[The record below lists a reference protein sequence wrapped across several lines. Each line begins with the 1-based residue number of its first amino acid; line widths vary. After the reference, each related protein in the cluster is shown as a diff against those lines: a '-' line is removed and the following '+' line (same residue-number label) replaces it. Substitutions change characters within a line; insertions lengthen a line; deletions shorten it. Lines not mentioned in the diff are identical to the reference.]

1 MSMLRKKIG
10 DFYLVEQIGAGGM
23 SEVFLG
29 LNPRSRE
36 KRAIKIL
43 GKSATLWPGAY
54 VRFLREVDIIRSLSH
69 PGIIKI
75 IDNGV
80 LDDCYFYSME
90 YMPGGN
96 LTRLMQRGK
105 SSIQS
110 TSQIFLQICDAMAYA
125 HENGII
131 HRDLK
136 PANIL
141 ISADGRPVISDFGI
155 AKIMDGEH
163 PPLTVSGE
171 ILGTIAYLAPE
182 QRFNTKS
189 VNQRADIYALGAL
202 FYEILMGFPPLGK
215 FPRPKEIIPDF
226 PEDLQSI
233 LEKCLSINPEDRFE
247 NAGLLEIELEKC
259 LNVVPRK
266 RREAASNATSKMLLS
281 LEQNPSLSEK
291 SDRFESWFRIL
302 RTGTTRER
310 LAVVREMVDKLAPA
324 EAKAILKLYPQ
335 EGDRVRWGLIKVL
348 GELKIQAATPLILND
363 LKSPFHAE
371 CAIEALGKIGLEES
385 YNALLSYVIEHPESA
400 LIALVPLANTGKAR
414 AVKFLRNY
422 LSSEMSVLRQTAA
435 RALASVGSDE
445 CLQALKDHL
454 PVECDEKVRLS
465 IIQAVHSL
473 ESALLPDFGETTIPS
488 IQDMQREYL
497 PVNKRGSQSL

>member
-10 DFYLVEQIGAGGM
+10 DFYLVKHIGAGGM

-29 LNPRSRE
+29 LNPRTRE
-36 KRAIKIL
+36 KRAFKIL

-54 VRFLREVDIIRSLSH
+54 ARFLREVDIIRSLSH
-69 PGIIKI
+69 PGIIQI
-75 IDNGV
+75 FDNGV

-96 LTRLMQRGK
+96 LTRLLQRGK
-105 SSIQS
+105 PSFES
-110 TSQIFLQICDAMAYA
+110 TEQVFFQICEAMAYA
-125 HENGII
+125 HGNGII

-141 ISADGRPVISDFGI
+141 LRTDGKPVVSDFGI
-155 AKIMDGEH
+155 AKILDGEH

-182 QRFNTKS
+182 QRFNTKR

-202 FYEILMGFPPLGK
+202 FYEMLMGFPPLGK
-215 FPRPKEIIPDF
+215 FPRPREINPDF

-233 LEKCLSINPEDRFE
+233 LEKCLAIKPEDRFE

-259 LNVVPRK
+259 LNIVPRK
-266 RREAASNATSKMLLS
+266 KREAGGEATAKMLLS
-281 LEQNPSLSEK
+281 LEQNPSISEK
-291 SDRFESWFRIL
+291 SDRIESWFRVL

-310 LAVVREMVDKLAPA
+310 LAVVREMVDKLAPG

-348 GELKIQAATPLILND
+348 GELKIQAATPLILTD
-363 LKSPFHAE
+363 LKSPFHTE
-371 CAIEALGKIGLEES
+371 CAIEALGKIGLAES
-385 YNALLSYVIEHPESA
+385 YNALLAYVIEHPESA
-400 LIALVPLANTGKAR
+400 LIAMIPLANTGKKR
-414 AVKFLRNY
+414 AVKFLRQF
-422 LSSEMSVLRQTAA
+422 LSNEMSVLRQTAV
-435 RALASVGSDE
+435 RALASVGSEE
-445 CLQALKDHL
+445 CLQALKDRL
-454 PVECDEKVRLS
+454 CIECDEKVRLS
-465 IIQAVHSL
+465 ITQAVHSL
-473 ESALLPDFGETTIPS
+473 ESSLLSDFDATTIPKV
-488 IQDMQREYL
+488 QDMRREYP
-497 PVNKRGSQSL
+497 PVNKPTSHSF

>member
-29 LNPRSRE
+29 LNPRTRE
-36 KRAIKIL
+36 KRAFKIL

-54 VRFLREVDIIRSLSH
+54 ARFLREVDIIRSLSH
-69 PGIIKI
+69 PGIIQI

-96 LTRLMQRGK
+96 LTRLLQRGK
-105 SSIQS
+105 PPIES
-110 TSQIFLQICDAMAYA
+110 TPQIFLQICDAMAYA

-141 ISADGRPVISDFGI
+141 LRTDGKPVISDFGI
-155 AKIMDGEH
+155 AKIVDGEH

-171 ILGTIAYLAPE
+171 IMGTIAYLAPE
-182 QRFNTKS
+182 QRFSTKN

-202 FYEILMGFPPLGK
+202 FYEMLMGFPPLGK
-215 FPRPKEIIPDF
+215 FPRPKEINPDF
-226 PEDLQSI
+226 AEDMQSI
-233 LEKCLSINPEDRFE
+233 IEKCLSIRPEDRFE

-259 LNVVPRK
+259 LNVAHRK
-266 RREAASNATSKMLLS
+266 KREATGDATSKMLLS
-281 LEQNPSLSEK
+281 LDQNPSISEK
-291 SDRFESWFRIL
+291 SDRIESWFRIL

-310 LAVVREMVDKLAPA
+310 LAVAREMVDKLAPA

-385 YNALLSYVIEHPESA
+385 YNALLAYVIEHPESA
-400 LIALVPLANTGKAR
+400 LIALVPLANTGKKR
-414 AVKFLRNY
+414 AIKFLRQY
-422 LSSEMSVLRQTAA
+422 LSNEMSVLRQTAV
-435 RALASVGSDE
+435 RALASIGSEE
-445 CLQALKDHL
+445 CLLALKDQL
-454 PVECDEKVRLS
+454 NVECDEKVRLS
-465 IIQAVHSL
+465 IFQSVHSL
-473 ESALLPDFGETTIPS
+473 ESALLSDFDATTIPS
-488 IQDMQREYL
+488 VQDMQREYP
-497 PVNKRGSQSL
+497 PVIKSGSQSL

>member
-29 LNPRSRE
+29 RNPRTHE
-36 KRAIKIL
+36 KRAFKIL

-54 VRFLREVDIIRSLSH
+54 ARFLREVEIIRSLSH
-69 PGIIKI
+69 PGIIHV

-80 LDDCYFYSME
+80 LDECYFYSME

-96 LTRLMQRGK
+96 LTRLLQRGK
-105 SSIQS
+105 PPIES
-110 TSQIFLQICDAMAYA
+110 TPQIFLPICDAMAYA
-125 HENGII
+125 HENGVI

-141 ISADGRPVISDFGI
+141 LTADRKPVISDFGI

-189 VNQRADIYALGAL
+189 VNQRADVYALGAL
-202 FYEILMGFPPLGK
+202 FYEMLMGFPPLGK
-215 FPRPKEIIPDF
+215 FPRPKEINPDF

-233 LEKCLSINPEDRFE
+233 IEKCLAIKPEDRFE

-259 LNVVPRK
+259 LNVVHRK
-266 RREAASNATSKMLLS
+266 KRASSGDATSKMLLS
-281 LEQNPSLSEK
+281 LDQNTSISEK
-291 SDRFESWFRIL
+291 SDRIESWFRVL

-310 LAVVREMVDKLAPA
+310 LAVAREMVDKLAPA

-348 GELKIQAATPLILND
+348 GELKIQAATPLILCD
-363 LKSPFHAE
+363 LKSPFHSE

-385 YNALLSYVIEHPESA
+385 YNALLAYVIEHPESA
-400 LIALVPLANTGKAR
+400 LIALVPLANTGKTR
-414 AVKFLRNY
+414 AVKFLRQY
-422 LSSEMSVLRQTAA
+422 LSNEMSILRQTAV
-435 RALASVGSDE
+435 RALMSVGSEE
-445 CLQALKDHL
+445 CLQALKDQL
-454 PVECDEKVRLS
+454 RVECDEKVRLS
-465 IIQAVHSL
+465 ILQAVHSL
-473 ESALLPDFGETTIPS
+473 ESALPSGFEATTIPS
-488 IQDMQREYL
+488 VQDRQREYR
-497 PVNKRGSQSL
+497 PVN